1 MRLPLINREKSILAF
16 QERVLHQAKVKDT
29 PLLERILFLT
39 IVSSNLDEFFE
50 VRFANIKER
59 IFAGEK
65 SIDGESIEE
74 WSEDIKSRVEALTDA
89 QYQLYVGELLPDL
102 KREAG
107 ASFIP
112 PNQWTEEDCLY
123 LKEYFSESVAPLL
136 TPIALDV
143 AHPFPHI
150 FNKTLNFIIEL
161 EGFDAY
167 GREVERAILP
177 LPKNLPS
184 LLKLPSEKGV
194 YRFATMCE
202 LIANFIDHV
211 FEGLTVKAV
220 HQFRV
225 TRNSHLFIDEEELTN
240 LHQTLKGELHQR
252 NFGHAVRLEVG
263 NDLPEELAQLLLDHF
278 ELGDIDLYR
287 VKGFVDLTRFVEIR
301 DYLSHKKHLV
311 YPPFSP
317 RVPKKWAKA
326 EDPFKLIRK
335 RDFVLH
341 HPFDSFSPV
350 VELLERASTDPQVQ
364 MIRMTVYRTGDES
377 LLMEH
382 LVTAAENGKEV
393 NVVFELM
400 ARFDE
405 ATNLAWASILEEAGA
420 KVVYGV
426 FGYKTHA
433 KMLLIVRNEP
443 SKKNPSRL
451 RYYTHLST
459 GNYHSGTAKVY
470 TDLALLTSNKQIAHD
485 VTDIFLSL
493 GSLGLP
499 PALKTLWQAP
509 FTLFDNLMQYIQ
521 FEIEEVK
528 AGRKGHIIARMN
540 ALLEPKLIEKLYEAS
555 QIGVKIDLMV
565 RGACSLKPG
574 IPGLSENIRVI
585 SVVGRF
591 LEHSRVYYF
600 YRGGEE
606 SVLLASADWMN
617 RNFFRRIEVAVPI
630 QDNRVKNII
639 INEGLML
646 YLQDETAWHL
656 DGESGEYFQHEQ
668 RKDTPRFSAQEAL
681 LNSRE

>member
-1 MRLPLINREKSILAF
+1 MELPLINREKSILAF
-16 QERVLHQAKVKDT
+16 QERVLHQAIERDT
-29 PLLERILFLT
+29 PLLERIQFLT

-65 SIDGESIEE
+65 QIDGESIEE
-74 WSEDIKSRVEALTDA
+74 WSQDIKARVENLTAA
-89 QYQLYVGELLPDL
+89 QYRLYSDELLPAL
-102 KREAG
+102 EREAN
-107 ASFIP
+107 ARVIAAKDW
-112 PNQWTEEDCLY
+112 NEEDLHF
-123 LKEYFSESVAPLL
+123 LADYFVDSVAPLL

-167 GREVERAILP
+167 GREVEKAILP

-184 LLKLPSEKGV
+184 LLKLPSEKGE

-202 LIANFIDHV
+202 LVASRINEV
-211 FEGLTVKAV
+211 FEGLSVKAV

-252 NFGHAVRLEVG
+252 NFGHAVRLE
-263 NDLPEELAQLLLDHF
+263 LMESMPEGLAQLLLDHF
-278 ELGDIDLYR
+278 ELSEIDLYR
-287 VKGFVDLTRFVEIR
+287 IQGFIDLTRFGEIR
-301 DYLSHKKHLV
+301 DYLSHNKALI
-311 YPPFSP
+311 YPPFTP
-317 RVPKKWAKA
+317 RVPHKWAKS
-326 EDPFKLIRK
+326 EDPFELIRK
-335 RDFVLH
+335 QDLVLH

-350 VELLERASTDPQVQ
+350 VELLERAATDPAVQ

-405 ATNLAWASILEEAGA
+405 ATNLAWASVLEEAGA

-443 SKKNPSRL
+443 TKENPAHL

-499 PALKTLWQAP
+499 PSLKSLWQAP

-528 AGRKGHIIARMN
+528 AGRKGRIIARMN

-555 QIGVKIDLMV
+555 QIGVKIDLIV

-574 IPGLSENIRVI
+574 IQGLSENIRVI

-656 DGESGEYFQHEQ
+656 DGESGEYLQPDLEGDQH
-668 RKDTPRFSAQEAL
+668 RFSAQEAL
-681 LNSRE
+681 LSSRE